1 MKMYRRFVLC
11 YSYREMLRQTSI
23 HVLPLTGKQER
34 HVGYVSSIAIYS
46 PCGPRNP
53 CATPATPPPPSLG
66 QRTWIPPLPL
76 PAIMRRSS

>member
-34 HVGYVSSIAIYS
+34 LVGYVSYRVIYS
-46 PCGPRNP
+46 PCGPYNP
-53 CATPATPPPPSLG
+53 SATPAMPLQRDLG
-66 QRTWIPPLPL
+66 QHTWMPPLP
-76 PAIMRRSS
+76 